1 MRYPSVTMK
10 ISALIYW
17 ITVAAIVAFG
27 SGPNAFAQRQNVV
40 EMVPANIAFSNAVT
54 VPMELYGGKPTVEIK
69 INGKGPFRL
78 FLDTGAGVTVLDQA
92 LATELALK
100 KDGTMRVGDPTDPQG
115 IEADK
120 NIIDKLEI
128 SGAIFSDFFALS
140 WDRSTL
146 YTAGAPRGVLGMPLF
161 RKLLLTIDYPGG
173 KVSIDRGSL
182 KKGGNV
188 IEFQS
193 GMGGSFSLPLTVG
206 GEQHPASLDSGSP
219 GGITFPAE
227 FMKKL
232 TLDGEPK
239 EVGRA
244 RTVGGE
250 AVVYG
255 GKLKGTVT
263 FAGHEFVQPDVAF
276 FERLRHA
283 NIGSRILS
291 TFAITI
297 DQQNM
302 LMRFAKAEGPAKTAA
317 VSPGKDKGG
326 GFAGLYGVRRVT
338 EENGDLYLQRLSGP
352 QGGGPKIKLSETSKD
367 TYSIEG
373 VPGPRVKFVRS
384 AEGKVI
390 ELQVLNPAGEW
401 ETSKREN

>member
-1 MRYPSVTMK
+1 MK
-10 ISALIYW
+10 TSALIYC
-17 ITVAAIVAFG
+17 IAVAAIVTFA
-27 SGPNAFAQRQNVV
+27 SGPSAFAQRPQTETRNAV
-40 EMVPANIAFSNAVT
+40 EMVPAKVAFENAVT

-92 LATELALK
+92 LARELALK
-100 KDGTMRVGDPTDPQG
+100 KDGTMKVGDPTDPQG
-115 IEADK
+115 IEADRS
-120 NIIDKLEI
+120 IIDKLEI
-128 SGAIFSDFFALS
+128 GSAVFSDFFALS

-146 YTAGAPRGVLGMPLF
+146 YTTGAPRGVLGMPLF

-188 IEFQS
+188 IEFQA
-193 GMGGSFSLPLTVG
+193 GMGGSFSLPLTIGREVY
-206 GEQHPASLDSGSP
+206 PASLDSGSP

-232 TLDGEPK
+232 SLDGEPK

-263 FAGHEFVQPDVAF
+263 FAGHEFDQPDVAF
-276 FERLRHA
+276 FERLQHA

-291 TFAITI
+291 AFAITI

-302 LMRFAKAEGPAKTAA
+302 LMRFAKAAGETRTAA
-317 VSPGKDKGG
+317 VSPGKNSGG
-326 GFAGLYGVRRVT
+326 EFAGLYGVRRIT
-338 EENGDLYLQRLSGP
+338 QENGDLFLQRLSGP
-352 QGGGPKIKLSETSKD
+352 QGGGPKIKLSEASKD

-373 VPGPRVKFVRS
+373 IPGPRVKFVRS
-384 AEGKVI
+384 ADGKVI
-390 ELQVLNPAGEW
+390 ELQILNPAGEW
-401 ETSKREN
+401 ETAKREN